1 MNKYKVGDIVTGCI
15 TGIEKYGFFVNIDNE
30 YSGLIHISE
39 ISNNYVRNIN
49 DYARIG
55 EIIQA
60 KVIEVPRHN
69 HIKLSIKDID
79 YRISKRKIRKI
90 EETSKAFSTL
100 TIMLN
105 QWIEEKMYEINQKKL
120 KKYCKQKQFK
130 KISEI
135 KKYF

>member
-120 KKYCKQKQFK
+120 KK
-130 KISEI
+130 
-135 KKYF
+135 